1 MALLRVGALRRLG
14 ETANDFFVS
23 RHLLPDGEPRVS
35 KNLVFGGNVLPPVV
49 VFNKLAAIGEEKT
62 TFDKAA
68 ILIDPHIPAIRL
80 IIEIIPQVFGNVD
93 HLHVLRVNTAQG
105 FIIRHA
111 DIEIVA
117 IQVFRKVD
125 KVAHAG
131 GVLAAGDSRLKLLQ
145 IAFIQLGEQ
154 AGQMV
159 ELVNAFVF
167 PRQALSSGRSP
178 P

>member
-68 ILIDPHIPAIRL
+68 MPLYKPSNRLHCISHTGLI
-80 IIEIIPQVFGNVD
+80 
-93 HLHVLRVNTAQG
+93 AQ
-105 FIIRHA
+105 R
-111 DIEIVA
+111 
-117 IQVFRKVD
+117 
-125 KVAHAG
+125 
-131 GVLAAGDSRLKLLQ
+131 
-145 IAFIQLGEQ
+145 
-154 AGQMV
+154 
-159 ELVNAFVF
+159 
-167 PRQALSSGRSP
+167 
-178 P
+178 